1 MFWLIATLS
10 LLASCAA
17 RPPQRQ
23 PSDNCVHC
31 GSLLGAHS
39 AQRAN
44 CVTVR
49 VLHEK
54 NAKPIKGVYVFLTLA
69 YFEDATRKYEN
80 VDLDKTDKQGITG
93 YCFNDHLPESFTVDV
108 YEFSEPEK
116 LELFKPEDVLE
127 HGAVIIG
134 NRAKSKSI
142 PDATPGEVIALGER
156 WGLVDRWI
164 GPWP

>member
-31 GSLLGAHS
+31 GSLLSAHS

-54 NAKPIKGVYVFLTLA
+54 NAKPIKGVYVSMSLA
-69 YFEDATRKYEN
+69 YFEDSTRQYES
-80 VDLDKTDKQGITG
+80 VDIGKTDKQGITG
-93 YCFNDHLPESFTVDV
+93 YCFNDHLPESFSVGF
-108 YEFSEPEK
+108 YEFSGPAEG
-116 LELFKPEDVLE
+116 ELFKPGDV
-127 HGAVIIG
+127 
-134 NRAKSKSI
+134 I
-142 PDATPGEVIALGER
+142 PDVKPGEVIALGER
-156 WGLVDRWI
+156 WWLVDRWI